1 MSEFEAV
8 MRTLLQGL
16 KANVLANTVS
26 ATHSDMLEIAELPVL
41 ILFLPDA
48 ARSRLDDANVPVQ
61 VKDETAGTVRVF
73 DPAPTYD
80 LAFDFEVVA
89 ETTTGVLEIG
99 EKMAAYL
106 EANPYL
112 TVNSKEYP
120 VRVVEPMGRPGAVEP
135 ANLRRASGSFVVE
148 SVEVDTGKFQDGK
161 LARQFEAVYENQTT
175 GGTDQATWSLKK

>member
-26 ATHSDMLEIAELPVL
+26 ATHSDLLEIAKLPVL

-48 ARSRLDDANVPVQ
+48 DRIRLDDANVPVQ
-61 VKDETAGTVRVF
+61 LKDEAAGTVRVY
-73 DPAPTYD
+73 DPVLTYN

-89 ETTTGVLEIG
+89 ETSLEVLGIG
-99 EKMAAYL
+99 ERMAAYL

-112 TVNSKEYP
+112 AVNGKEYP
-120 VRVVEPMGRPGAVEP
+120 MRTVEPMGRPRAAGP
-135 ANLRRASGSFVVE
+135 ANLRRAAGSFVVE
-148 SVEVDTGKFQDGK
+148 GVEVETGRFQDGK
-161 LARQFEAVYENQTT
+161 LAKQFEAVYENRAT
-175 GGTDQATWSLKK
+175 GGTDQMISSLKK